1 MTLLYRKLNYKE
13 YKRGKVDAK
22 GWNECGK
29 GWERREKER
38 RRSPGTKNKA
48 SFVAVARGAIRPAF
62 QLTGR
67 RCFRVQPC
75 RKLDLFTRRLRSEPR
90 RTEAR
95 HDKFQKSIPLPNEQ
109 RLFRLAP
116 PKTRGRCRAERRLS
130 TGVIRCSNVE
140 KMNGVDGLP
149 FGGRGT
155 ESTKRRKPS
164 SLALLFFRRSS
175 LLHEEFPS
183 GAVLYCPAKFT
194 IDTESRILRNN
205 SIAAT
210 PRRPV

>member
-95 HDKFQKSIPLPNEQ
+95 HDKFQKSIPLPNEP
-109 RLFRLAP
+109 RLLRLAP
-116 PKTRGRCRAERRLS
+116 PKTRSLS
-130 TGVIRCSNVE
+130 
-140 KMNGVDGLP
+140 
-149 FGGRGT
+149 
-155 ESTKRRKPS
+155 RRKT
-164 SLALLFFRRSS
+164 ALHWRHTVFECGKNEWRGWSPVRWPRHRVDQEEKALVAGSAFFRRSS
-175 LLHEEFPS
+175 LLDEEFPS

-194 IDTESRILRNN
+194 VDTESRILRNN

-210 PRRPV
+210 PRRPA

>member
-95 HDKFQKSIPLPNEQ
+95 HDKFQKSIPLPNEP

-116 PKTRGRCRAERRLS
+116 PKTRSLSRRKTALYWRHTVFECGKNEWRGWS
-130 TGVIRCSNVE
+130 PVRRPRHRVDQEE
-140 KMNGVDGLP
+140 KALVAGSAFFSAVLP
-149 FGGRGT
+149 FARRIPIRRG
-155 ESTKRRKPS
+155 
-164 SLALLFFRRSS
+164 S
-175 LLHEEFPS
+175 LLSSEIYDRHRVADPS
-183 GAVLYCPAKFT
+183 Q
-194 IDTESRILRNN
+194 
-205 SIAAT
+205 
-210 PRRPV
+210 